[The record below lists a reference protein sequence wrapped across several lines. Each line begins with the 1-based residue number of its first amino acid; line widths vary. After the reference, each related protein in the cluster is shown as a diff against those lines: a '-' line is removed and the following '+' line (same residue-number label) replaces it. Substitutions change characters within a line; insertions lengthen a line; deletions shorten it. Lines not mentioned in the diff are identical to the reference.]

1 MWTSTCP
8 WDRWPCVG
16 RTSPMRWPQS
26 SSPFPA
32 AGGGHRGGRRMRKEE
47 KGSNGADWKRGEGLR
62 EGLQRAELG
71 LVGQSPAEPLAVAF
85 VPAWCHIWL
94 CSLCFSF
101 QKVYLWAGMGL
112 PSASTS
118 VARLSLRNLQPWPL
132 SVSRRC
138 MCKGQCMRKQKGR
151 DPLPASSTGI

>member
-1 MWTSTCP
+1 M
-8 WDRWPCVG
+8 G
-16 RTSPMRWPQS
+16 
-26 SSPFPA
+26 
-32 AGGGHRGGRRMRKEE
+32 KEE

-138 MCKGQCMRKQKGR
+138 MCKGQCMRKQKER
-151 DPLPASSTGI
+151 DPLPASTTGI

>member
-32 AGGGHRGGRRMRKEE
+32 AGVGHRGGRRMGKEE
-47 KGSNGADWKRGEGLR
+47 KGSNGADWKWGEGLR

-71 LVGQSPAEPLAVAF
+71 LVVQSPAEPLAVAF
-85 VPAWCHIWL
+85 VPAWCYIWL

-138 MCKGQCMRKQKGR
+138 MCKGQCMRKQER
-151 DPLPASSTGI
+151 DPLPASTMGI